1 MLGVTGVVSIL
12 ELFAT
17 MWASGYV
24 SHCSSTPVRGTI
36 GGPTLPAFVWKPST
50 PTFALNQ
57 SIRPRLSWELRM
69 DTPLTV

>member
-36 GGPTLPAFVWKPST
+36 GGPDFASVCLETIDADIRSQPIDST
-50 PTFALNQ
+50 EAVLGTQNGYTF
-57 SIRPRLSWELRM
+57 
-69 DTPLTV
+69 